1 MMTFVL
7 CALAALTPSPDDAA
21 ATATETRALQNRRT
35 EVVHELETV
44 RAIRKRRELGVSLMV
59 GGLAPPLAT
68 LVGIELFGMGVGAS
82 YFADSTRGGGW
93 PYAPLGAALGLVVTP
108 RLFGQAPF
116 STALSVSLAA
126 ASAFVISGLIVF
138 VSSVLALPD
147 PLRRLI
153 QLQGDLREIDARLSF
168 Q

>member
-1 MMTFVL
+1 MT
-7 CALAALTPSPDDAA
+7 S
-21 ATATETRALQNRRT
+21 
-35 EVVHELETV
+35 
-44 RAIRKRRELGVSLMV
+44 K
-59 GGLAPPLAT
+59 
-68 LVGIELFGMGVGAS
+68 
-82 YFADSTRGGGW
+82 W
-93 PYAPLGAALGLVVTP
+93 
-108 RLFGQAPF
+108 APF